1 MNEETESTVLDTAGD
16 GASSVVDPTPVDASP
31 SVEDAPAPAPELD
44 TAPETD
50 DGSPSMEVISVD
62 DLLGRLTAG
71 EEASGEETSE
81 APEGETGEEAGEGVG
96 ESTEIPEETGP
107 SNADTALE
115 LLETIQQDVS
125 PHPFLTTD
133 FADYTVTEGL
143 LLLALLLAVISL
155 CIKLLKEGFSWLL
168 W

>member
-1 MNEETESTVLDTAGD
+1 MNEEMESTILDTSGNDPAP
-16 GASSVVDPTPVDASP
+16 VVDFAPVDTSP
-31 SVEDAPAPAPELD
+31 SVEDAPAPEPD

-81 APEGETGEEAGEGVG
+81 APEGETGEEAGESAGDG
-96 ESTEIPEETGP
+96 TEIPEETGP
-107 SNADTALE
+107 SAADTALE
-115 LLETIQQDVS
+115 LLETIQKDVS

-143 LLLALLLAVISL
+143 LLLALLLSVISL
-155 CIKLLKEGFSWLL
+155 CIKMLKEGFSWL
-168 W
+168 

>member
-1 MNEETESTVLDTAGD
+1 MNEEAENTVLDTPGD
-16 GASSVVDPTPVDASP
+16 AASPVVDSAPVDASP
-31 SVEDAPAPAPELD
+31 SVEDAPAPDPEPD

-71 EEASGEETSE
+71 EETSGEETSE
-81 APEGETGEEAGEGVG
+81 APEDETGEEAGEGA
-96 ESTEIPEETGP
+96 EIPEETGP

-143 LLLALLLAVISL
+143 LLLALLLSVISL
-155 CIKLLKEGFSWLL
+155 CIKVLKEGFSWLL
-168 W
+168 P

>member
-1 MNEETESTVLDTAGD
+1 MNEEAESTVLDTAGD
-16 GASSVVDPTPVDASP
+16 AASPVVDSAPVDTSP
-31 SVEDAPAPAPELD
+31 SVEDAPAPEPD

-71 EEASGEETSE
+71 EEAGGEETSE
-81 APEGETGEEAGEGVG
+81 TPEGETGEEAREGTGEG
-96 ESTEIPEETGP
+96 TEIPEETGP
-107 SNADTALE
+107 SAADTALE
-115 LLETIQQDVS
+115 LLETIQKDVS

-155 CIKLLKEGFSWLL
+155 CIKMLKEGFSWL
-168 W
+168 